1 MVPAVRF
8 SVVATVTG
16 TDSSASDHASALGKG
31 ISTVIDNPIG
41 LGVGQ
46 SDQFGQ
52 VLGSGDTAGAGVG
65 ENMYI
70 TLLVSVGP
78 LGLLA
83 FLVWSAGLIKYLIAV
98 RHRAPPPSWIVI
110 GSGAALVGYLITA
123 LFAPPLMRFTT
134 SATVWLVIGLAMGSV
149 LATSRPT
156 ADRKA
161 GNAPDADEEITAT
174 AVQRACAA
182 R

>member
-1 MVPAVRF
+1 
-8 SVVATVTG
+8 
-16 TDSSASDHASALGKG
+16 
-31 ISTVIDNPIG
+31 
-41 LGVGQ
+41 
-46 SDQFGQ
+46 
-52 VLGSGDTAGAGVG
+52 
-65 ENMYI
+65 
-70 TLLVSVGP
+70 
-78 LGLLA
+78 
-83 FLVWSAGLIKYLIAV
+83 LVWSAGLIKYLIAV

-110 GSGAALVGYLITA
+110 GSGAALVGYLVTA

-134 SATVWLVIGLAMGSV
+134 SATVWLVIGLAMGSA